1 MRAPAKQCSGSYCQ
15 IYLGSTGRSTSLRWI
30 LETQTTAAPLRS
42 VIMVSIVCRDSFV
55 VVASVGIGARD
66 AAEQIPLR

>member
-1 MRAPAKQCSGSYCQ
+1 
-15 IYLGSTGRSTSLRWI
+15 
-30 LETQTTAAPLRS
+30 
-42 VIMVSIVCRDSFV
+42 MVSIVCRDSFV